1 MTSCVGRFSRVGAG
15 RGQGWRWGCG
25 QRDPARL
32 PHARPRARPAE
43 LITSGI
49 HCCCR
54 RPESRR
60 RRQGGA
66 SGGQGGSSLP
76 VPESPVPSPGTQ
88 WSPAGSPSPCR
99 GRPGGRRRQSPSGP
113 GKEPDRPSQVS
124 VRGEGEAE
132 RAGPCPWRSRIGARK
147 QSKGMSSSAFR
158 SWRVFFI
165 LRSASLPSGTGILS
179 HGGLVHYFPR
189 GNGFGTNQ

>member
-147 QSKGMSSSAFR
+147 ARQGSGAPWALTHCWSSGCTQGVVIVR
-158 SWRVFFI
+158 P
-165 LRSASLPSGTGILS
+165 L
-179 HGGLVHYFPR
+179 HDPR
-189 GNGFGTNQ
+189 RPHCLGREPPD